1 MYDRYYYNNSKGQVT
16 IPVAIRIALGMAPF
30 DRVQVTMGDGVVEI
44 GPVED
49 FLSMGGSIKPIK
61 GKSVLKAREY
71 MEKHYKR
78 F

>member
-1 MYDRYYYNNSKGQVT
+1 MTGITTITQKGQVT
-16 IPVAIRIALGMAPF
+16 IPIAIRNALGWSSY
-30 DRVQVTMGDGVVEI
+30 DQVEVKMGDGIVEI

-49 FLSMGGSIKPIK
+49 FLSMGGSVKPIK
-61 GKSVLKAREY
+61 GKSALKAREY